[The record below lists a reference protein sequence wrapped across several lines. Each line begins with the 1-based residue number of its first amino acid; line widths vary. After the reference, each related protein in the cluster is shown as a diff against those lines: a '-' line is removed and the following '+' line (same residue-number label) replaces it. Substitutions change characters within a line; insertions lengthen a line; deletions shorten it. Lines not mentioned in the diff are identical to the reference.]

1 MSSAAAVDSAPG
13 QSSSQQEPICYN
25 CGTRGHWVVACP
37 EPTRDVPAPS
47 SGLQRWQSQH
57 QEGHSSDRN
66 AASHDK
72 KGPVVTRYPLPPSQ
86 GPTITRY
93 GPPQPPA
100 YPPGA
105 PPPPSIQAYPPASF
119 PPPPPPPPLPT
130 YSGSYHPPPPAVY
143 GQFPP
148 AVPPPPSQYAP
159 QPPYGQPQY
168 PPPYPPS
175 NYYPNGVPPP
185 PPGAYPPQPYSQ
197 PGPPLPVP
205 PPPVPPPYPSSYS
218 GPPQPEYHYSPGQNP
233 TYPPPTGWVPPP
245 FAPPHL
251 PPPPPSNSGANKHRG
266 KRQNQGPKHSN
277 AQRDRHDRH
286 NRDEGNDR
294 VDRFDRH
301 DRYDR
306 SDRFDKRDRDDGFE
320 RGERLDRID
329 RFERNDRNQRPE
341 RHDRPARF
349 ERAERN
355 DRNDR
360 RRNVNDSEDRAGP
373 GRQERRKEP
382 RTVQPERTSKP
393 TNSKTA
399 VPEPKEDV
407 GNGEWDPA
415 SEKDMQRIFPELD
428 VKPADPVGIPLP
440 ATYTDDPTIPPA
452 YNAKC
457 VKSLYFNDQN
467 EKEFA
472 FSVRETSFWSVL
484 KLDPVFKFY
493 PGMIRKRIGEHEYTT
508 HIISAPPH
516 PEAKLK
522 LPPKF
527 TISRNQPKETPEI
540 DRYRPRPDQHR
551 DFSPKRSAPR
561 DQPPSG
567 FDRAHRCYQQHPK
580 RPLDDTFDGRDRDP
594 RDAKRLR
601 QSLDT
606 PDRGHGR
613 DANPPPPR
621 RPSPNPRYNF
631 SADPWSPQA
640 GETKVPSIDHRYNRD
655 TYYDNRSSS
664 SRDDRDKERGRER
677 PSQYADMRHD
687 SGYHSSR
694 SRSQER
700 KPRRSFYRDD
710 YRDRDRD
717 RDNRPLSG
725 PYQQRKRTRSRSR
738 SRSPASSYLSPARSI
753 AKRSRSASRGRSLTR
768 SRSRSRSRSERSE
781 SPLTALDKELL
792 GLTDEPNEP
801 VKSKVVPKKVAP
813 RVKVAAAFGRRW

>member
-1 MSSAAAVDSAPG
+1 MCLPAFKDGSLS
-13 QSSSQQEPICYN
+13 
-25 CGTRGHWVVACP
+25 TRN
-37 EPTRDVPAPS
+37 T
-47 SGLQRWQSQH
+47 
-57 QEGHSSDRN
+57 
-66 AASHDK
+66 K
-72 KGPVVTRYPLPPSQ
+72 VTR
-86 GPTITRY
+86 PTITRY

-119 PPPPPPPPLPT
+119 PPPPPPT
-130 YSGSYHPPPPAVY
+130 YSGSYPPPPPTVY

-148 AVPPPPSQYAP
+148 AAPPPPSQYAP

-197 PGPPLPVP
+197 PLPV

-233 TYPPPTGWVPPP
+233 PYPPPTGWAPPP

-251 PPPPPSNSGANKHRG
+251 PPLPPSNSGANKHRG

-277 AQRDRHDRH
+277 AQRDGHDRH
-286 NRDEGNDR
+286 NRDEGNHR

-301 DRYDR
+301 DRHDR
-306 SDRFDKRDRDDGFE
+306 PDRFDKRDRDDGYE
-320 RGERLDRID
+320 RGERFDKND

-393 TNSKTA
+393 TDSKKA
-399 VPEPKEDV
+399 IPEPKEDV

-415 SEKDMQRIFPELD
+415 SEKDLQRIFPELD
-428 VKPADPVGIPLP
+428 FKPADPVGIPLP

-467 EKEFA
+467 EKQFA
-472 FSVRETSFWSVL
+472 FSIRETSFWSVL

-527 TISRNQPKETPEI
+527 TISRTQRKETPEI
-540 DRYRPRPDQHR
+540 DRYRPRLDQHR
-551 DFSPKRSAPR
+551 DFSPRRSAPR

-567 FDRAHRCYQQHPK
+567 FDRGHRGHQQQSK
-580 RPLDDTFDGRDRDP
+580 RPLDDSFDGRDRDP
-594 RDAKRLR
+594 RDAKRPR
-601 QSLDT
+601 QSLPPRDT

-613 DANPPPPR
+613 DPYPPPR
-621 RPSPNPRYNF
+621 RPSPSPRYNL
-631 SADPWSPQA
+631 STDPWSPQA
-640 GETKVPSIDHRYNRD
+640 GETNVPSTDHRYNRD
-655 TYYDNRSSS
+655 SYYDNRSSS

-700 KPRRSFYRDD
+700 KPRTSSYRDD

-725 PYQQRKRTRSRSR
+725 PYRQRKRTR
-738 SRSPASSYLSPARSI
+738 
-753 AKRSRSASRGRSLTR
+753 
-768 SRSRSRSRSERSE
+768 RSRSERSE

-801 VKSKVVPKKVAP
+801 PKSKVAPKKVAP